1 MRFALALV
9 VASSLVASTASAQQ
23 PLGPSLSVGVGAG
36 IAGASGGSGVSLAGA
51 SGGSSAASSDKSA
64 GVVVT
69 AAVDFP
75 VAPLITIGA
84 QADYWRRTVVNAL
97 FATGVV
103 TVHLPG
109 TPLSVKAGGGFGRG
123 DFGGGALSGLAGQL
137 GAVYE
142 IAGWGPAKARLFAN
156 GFLASGSP
164 QNVLLID
171 AGVSLA
177 WR

>member
-1 MRFALALV
+1 MRVALAFV
-9 VASSLVASTASAQQ
+9 FVSSLVGSSLSAQQ
-23 PLGPSLSVGVGAG
+23 PLGPSLSVGMGAG
-36 IAGASGGSGVSLAGA
+36 IAGASGGSGT
-51 SGGSSAASSDKSA
+51 ASSDKAA

-75 VAPLITIGA
+75 VAPLVAIGA
-84 QADYWRRTVVNAL
+84 QADYWRRTAVNAL
-97 FATGVV
+97 FMTGVV

-123 DFGGGALSGLAGQL
+123 DFGGAALSGLAGQL
-137 GAVYE
+137 GALYE
-142 IAGWGPAKARLFAN
+142 IAGFGPAKARLFAN

-171 AGVSLA
+171 AGVSLG

>member
-1 MRFALALV
+1 MRIALALV
-9 VASSLVASTASAQQ
+9 VVSSLVASTVSAQQ
-23 PLGPSLSVGVGAG
+23 PLGPSLNVGVGAG
-36 IAGASGGSGVSLAGA
+36 IAGASGGTSTAN
-51 SGGSSAASSDKSA
+51 SDKSA
-64 GVVVT
+64 GLVVT

-75 VAPLITIGA
+75 VAPLVAIGA
-84 QADYWRRTVVNAL
+84 QADYWRRSVVNAL

-123 DFGGGALSGLAGQL
+123 DFGGGALTGLAGQL

-142 IAGWGPAKARLFAN
+142 IAGAGPAKARVFAN

-171 AGVSLA
+171 AGVSLG

>member
-1 MRFALALV
+1 MRVALALV
-9 VASSLVASTASAQQ
+9 VVSSLVASTVSAQQ

-36 IAGASGGSGVSLAGA
+36 IAGASGGSGTAT
-51 SGGSSAASSDKSA
+51 SDKKA

-75 VAPLITIGA
+75 VAPLVMIGA
-84 QADYWRRTVVNAL
+84 QENYWRRTVVNAL

-123 DFGGGALSGLAGQL
+123 DFGGGALSGLAGQF

-156 GFLASGSP
+156 GFLASGSA

-177 WR
+177 WH